1 MAGDHGPGRSCH
13 AKRRLTVAT
22 RKPAR
27 PDVRRIALSLP
38 LTEEVEAWGNAT
50 FRVRNKMFVI
60 LRADERTA
68 SVKASPE
75 EQAALLSEAPDT
87 FSEASY
93 VGRFGWV
100 TARLDRVDESL
111 LEELITDAWMSTAPK
126 RLVKEW
132 EAARTG
138 G

>member
-1 MAGDHGPGRSCH
+1 
-13 AKRRLTVAT
+13 VAR

-27 PDVRRIALSLP
+27 PDVRRIALNLP
-38 LTEEVEAWGNAT
+38 QTEEIEAWGNAT
-50 FRVRNKMFVI
+50 FRVRNRMFVI
-60 LRADERTA
+60 LRADELTA
-68 SVKASPE
+68 SVKASLE

-100 TARLDRVDESL
+100 TVRLDRVDRSL
-111 LEELITDAWMSTAPK
+111 LVELIADAWASTAPK

-132 EAARTG
+132 EAASTG